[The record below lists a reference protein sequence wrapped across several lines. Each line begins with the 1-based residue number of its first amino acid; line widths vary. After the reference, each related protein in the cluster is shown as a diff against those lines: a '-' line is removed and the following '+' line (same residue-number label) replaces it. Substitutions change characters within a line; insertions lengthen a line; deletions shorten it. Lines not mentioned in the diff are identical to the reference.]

1 MTEPATPQPPYPP
14 YKPLVSRRF
23 TADELLNPRRA
34 WVPSHLTDIR
44 ATFARIRAEQEAR
57 HG

>member
-1 MTEPATPQPPYPP
+1 MTRPAKPLPLYQPYR
-14 YKPLVSRRF
+14 PLVSRRY
-23 TADELLNPRRA
+23 TGNELLNPRRA

-44 ATFARIRAEQEAR
+44 ATFARVCAEQEAR